1 MELTSVNKSGQG
13 RCLILDLKAVPREIT
28 PWDREAFQRCTSVE
42 LTNAERERLATPERS
57 FPQQEEI
64 LAVHWHPEH
73 APMDLIVRRVQKLY
87 PNRGDQLIIP
97 TQHNEL
103 VSLGGFAG
111 VEVDCYSRGFNRKVQ
126 LLLHFE
132 ESKVRD
138 AAMLR
143 NMLAHTFRYRTS
155 QLFEYMRTVVDPALD
170 ERAQRAAAKTN
181 TDEDIVAFA
190 RIQVAKLQ
198 QLIEDHWA
206 ETPKESIK
214 NKLVRNFVEEL
225 RALYDDRI
233 INKVQVFLKAVKDV
247 VKENFSLSY
256 FYRASE
262 IIEEARALGAGIVIP
277 HPEQFWPI
285 LLADYDVDGIE
296 VWNPQSREYTEFLI
310 SAVQRQNRLR
320 ARSDRPVLVFMG
332 DDCHMSEKLK
342 PIEARD
348 PEKGA
353 REIGLQPAW
362 DDLAISKSL
371 IVQGISRAGV
381 IEEYRA
387 RLAS

>member
-1 MELTSVNKSGQG
+1 MSKSGHD
-13 RCLILDLKAVPREIT
+13 RCRILDLDAISGEIT
-28 PWDREAFQRCTSVE
+28 PWDEQAFLRCTSIE
-42 LTNAERERLATPERS
+42 LTDAERERVVAPERIY
-57 FPQQEEI
+57 PQQEEI

-73 APMDLIVRRVQKLY
+73 VPMDLIVSRVQRLY

-97 TQHNEL
+97 TQHNVL
-103 VSLGGFAG
+103 MSLGGFAG
-111 VEVDCYSRGFNRKVQ
+111 VEVDCFSKGFNRKVQ

-132 ESKVRD
+132 ESRVRD
-138 AAMLR
+138 AAVLR
-143 NMLAHTFRYRTS
+143 NMLAHTFKYRTS
-155 QLFEYMRTVVDPALD
+155 QLFEYMRTVTDPALE
-170 ERAQRAAAKTN
+170 ERVQKAAGQTN
-181 TDEDIVAFA
+181 TDEDIVAFT

-198 QLIEDHWA
+198 QLIEKNWSS
-206 ETPKESIK
+206 TPRESIK
-214 NKLVRNFVEEL
+214 NKLVRNYFDALREL
-225 RALYDDRI
+225 FDDRI
-233 INKVQVFLKAVKDV
+233 VNRAQVFLKAVKDV
-247 VKENFSLSY
+247 VKECFPLSY

-262 IIEEARALGAGIVIP
+262 IIEEARGLGAGIVIP

-310 SAVQRQNRLR
+310 SAVQRQNRLH
-320 ARSDRPVLVFMG
+320 ARNGRPVLVFMG

-342 PIEARD
+342 APELRD
-348 PEKGA
+348 PEKSS

-362 DDLAISKSL
+362 EDLSISKGL